1 MKSVTDKM
9 SHGFR
14 IKSPNI
20 CTKQFLNL
28 SLLTIF
34 KFYWPFFSGKRT
46 VDYLPEMY
54 TERSWN
60 CSGPFL
66 LMSSCIISYIRRA
79 DSLVKRELTF
89 YVICCS
95 HVFREIALILS
106 FFYSFFILAFDFCR
120 FFGFRLWFWTCF
132 IFQHLSQW
140 SGCNWV
146 FIQRYILQISFYS
159 VCFSL
164 G

>member
-1 MKSVTDKM
+1 MSNMKSVTDKM

-14 IKSPNI
+14 NKSPNT

-46 VDYLPEMY
+46 VDFLPEMHK
-54 TERSWN
+54 ERSWN

-79 DSLVKRELTF
+79 DSLVKRELT
-89 YVICCS
+89 YYLILCS
-95 HVFREIALILS
+95 HVLGEIALI
-106 FFYSFFILAFDFCR
+106 R
-120 FFGFRLWFWTCF
+120 FFRFFFFCYFSVRLLSVLWLLALILNVLHFSTF
-132 IFQHLSQW
+132 IAM
-140 SGCNWV
+140 V
-146 FIQRYILQISFYS
+146 R
-159 VCFSL
+159 V
-164 G
+164 

>member
-1 MKSVTDKM
+1 MSNMKSVTDKM

-14 IKSPNI
+14 IKSPNT

-34 KFYWPFFSGKRT
+34 KLYWPFFSGKIT

-54 TERSWN
+54 KERSWN

-106 FFYSFFILAFDFCR
+106 FFYSFFYFSVRLLSVLWLSALILNV
-120 FFGFRLWFWTCF
+120 L
-132 IFQHLSQW
+132 H
-140 SGCNWV
+140 
-146 FIQRYILQISFYS
+146 
-159 VCFSL
+159 FSTL
-164 G
+164 IAMVMV